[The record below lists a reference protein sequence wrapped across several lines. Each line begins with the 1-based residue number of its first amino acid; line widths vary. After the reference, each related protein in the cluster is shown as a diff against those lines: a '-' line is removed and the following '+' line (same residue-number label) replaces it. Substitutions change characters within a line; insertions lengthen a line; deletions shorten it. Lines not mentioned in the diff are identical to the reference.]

1 MLFITCGFAQDVIN
15 NCVRI
20 DFENFNNS
28 GQAISD
34 QYLESAGVRFQ
45 LENGSY
51 PVLAQTGAPTEAFTS
66 SFGSDNIN
74 DPALIGNFILTDD
87 GLLDG
92 VDYSPLL
99 VFFENPVDSVS
110 GLILDID
117 ADEEFEIMAL
127 DENGVVLISQI
138 IESGDSMTG
147 DAVATPWGFN
157 LEGCEGQIYSIKFD
171 GSRTSGD
178 FGLGMD
184 NFVFCFSGTDLIQ
197 DLTVSV
203 TNIICQDNPGA
214 IEILFDDQNNLNF
227 SIDNGLSSNSNGI
240 FENLTIGEYEI
251 IVTDNNG
258 CSGILNAEVLAE
270 GPTIIEEVILTHTSC
285 GLNNGSFQVTAT
297 QDQGV
302 IYFLNT
308 DAFNPQ
314 SSNTFQDVE
323 PGTYTVTVIGPTGCS
338 AAKEITIN
346 PSDDLFIEDSE
357 LIDDACQK
365 MVGSIGINT
374 NGGTGELS
382 YSLDEGEF
390 QESPFFDSLSIGEY
404 VVAIQDEAFCTR
416 YDTVQINDTPGI
428 VISNIQTTETLCDI
442 PSGSVSFSASGGTGD
457 LSYRLDDGET
467 SSQPFFD
474 LLDAGEHFI
483 TVFDEL
489 GCSLDSLAKID
500 IPICPIFIPN
510 IFTPTVEDE
519 NKEFKIYTNPEQ
531 NVNILV
537 YQIYDRWGAR
547 IYSASNFGIYDNGFW
562 WNGNDAGY
570 KYSSGVYAYI
580 IEVEYFDGSRETF
593 YGDITLAR

>member
-1 MLFITCGFAQDVIN
+1 MLIINSSYSQEVFN

-20 DFENFNNS
+20 DFENFNSS
-28 GQAISD
+28 GQTISD
-34 QYLESAGVRFQ
+34 QYLENAGIRFQ
-45 LENGSY
+45 LENGSF
-51 PVLAQTGAPTEAFTS
+51 PVLAQPGAPTEAFTS
-66 SFGSDNIN
+66 GFGPDNID
-74 DPALIGNFILTDD
+74 DPALIGDYILTDD

-99 VFFENPVDSVS
+99 VFFDNPVDSVS

-117 ADEEFEIMAL
+117 ADEEFEILAL
-127 DENGVVLISQI
+127 DENGVVLMSQL
-138 IESGDSMTG
+138 IESGDSLTG
-147 DAVATPWGFN
+147 DAIATPWGFN
-157 LEGCEGQIYSIKFD
+157 LAGCEGRIHSIKLD

-197 DLTVSV
+197 DLEVNV
-203 TNIICQDNPGA
+203 TNILCQDNPGE
-214 IEILFDDQNNLNF
+214 IQILFDDQANLTF
-227 SIDNGLSSNSNGI
+227 SIDGGISSNTTGV

-251 IVTDNNG
+251 IVTDENG
-258 CSGILNAEVLAE
+258 CQGVLNTEVLAE
-270 GPTIIEEVILTHTSC
+270 GPTIIEEVIITHTSC
-285 GLNNGSFQVTAT
+285 GLNNGSFQIIAT

-314 SSNTFQDVE
+314 SQNTFENVE
-323 PGTYTVTVIGPTGCS
+323 PGVYTATVIGPTGCS
-338 AAKEITIN
+338 AAQVITIN
-346 PSDDLFIEDSE
+346 PSDDLFIEDSD

-365 MVGSIGINT
+365 MIGSIEVNT
-374 NGGTGELS
+374 NGGTGALT
-382 YSLDEGEF
+382 YSLNENEF
-390 QESPFFDSLSIGEY
+390 QESPFFDSLSMGEY
-404 VVAIQDEAFCTR
+404 VVEIQDEAFCTR

-428 VISNIQTTETLCDI
+428 IISNIQTTETLCEI
-442 PSGSVSFSASGGTGD
+442 ANGTVSFAASGGTGQ
-457 LSYRLDDGET
+457 LTYRLDNET
-467 SSQPFFD
+467 ISSQPFFAFVD
-474 LLDAGEHFI
+474 VGEHI
-483 TVFDEL
+483 ISVFDEL
-489 GCSLDSLAKID
+489 GCSLDSLARID

-510 IFTPTVEDE
+510 IFSPAIEDE
-519 NKEFKIYTNPEQ
+519 NKEFKIYTNQEQ
-531 NVNILV
+531 NVNILR

-547 IYSASNFGIYDNGFW
+547 IYNASNFGVYDNGFW